1 MTKGLWS
8 GKIAKIMAAE
18 IDRLA
23 TDLAE
28 RYPQVAAQL
37 YEVAAFARRSGVS
50 EEPSKPGV
58 AVGSQS
64 LIETSRVVVTP
75 ALQDRQLR
83 GALLSFVQEYRDA
96 KVCTPELV
104 NHTWQNMWRVIG
116 QIADFTYQVPACDR
130 TEEELAQLQ
139 EKNRA
144 ALLLPSDIY
153 TPDGLVR
160 LGRAFPLMRS
170 WTTDPKEVARI
181 SHGSN
186 TGGCIDIEMS
196 LDAPYRTS
204 RGYNQKGLVA
214 KIAADA
220 RAGQRLPT
228 YFVGSQFSH
237 LLTGHYFDENTWSRL
252 PESFSGGSLLDA
264 HFYSD
269 GGVSVLIL
277 WSAEGRSPVL
287 GGRSEGVK
295 RA

>member
-37 YEVAAFARRSGVS
+37 YEVAAFARRSGVL
-50 EEPSKPGV
+50 EELSKSGV

-83 GALLSFVQEYRDA
+83 GALLPFVQEYRDA

-144 ALLLPSDIY
+144 ALFYQVIF
-153 TPDGLVR
+153 TPQ
-160 LGRAFPLMRS
+160 
-170 WTTDPKEVARI
+170 TD
-181 SHGSN
+181 
-186 TGGCIDIEMS
+186 
-196 LDAPYRTS
+196 L
-204 RGYNQKGLVA
+204 
-214 KIAADA
+214 
-220 RAGQRLPT
+220 
-228 YFVGSQFSH
+228 
-237 LLTGHYFDENTWSRL
+237 
-252 PESFSGGSLLDA
+252 
-264 HFYSD
+264 
-269 GGVSVLIL
+269 
-277 WSAEGRSPVL
+277 
-287 GGRSEGVK
+287 
-295 RA
+295 